1 MRLTRRVIIGS
12 LFSSS
17 LVLPAGIK
25 AQVGI
30 EYHKGYYIGAVHTAC
45 EMYSEGI
52 ISRSMVREFMKYLKK
67 GDDNTPQRATNEAF
81 ALLAND
87 QSIKNCPVPR

>member
-1 MRLTRRVIIGS
+1 
-12 LFSSS
+12 
-17 LVLPAGIK
+17 
-25 AQVGI
+25 
-30 EYHKGYYIGAVHTAC
+30 
-45 EMYSEGI
+45 MYSEGI
-52 ISRSMVREFMKYLKK
+52 ISRSMVREFIKYLKK